1 LPHGTNKQKKSNG
14 IKTKN
19 KNRDAQKK
27 QSIHK
32 VRGVSSEAERE
43 SMVGNICEGGR
54 FRAGSERQR
63 ELLMVRVVRDGELRC
78 GGRRNRQVIDRENRM
93 RLMERTRELIPE
105 TR

>member
-1 LPHGTNKQKKSNG
+1 
-14 IKTKN
+14 
-19 KNRDAQKK
+19 
-27 QSIHK
+27 
-32 VRGVSSEAERE
+32 
-43 SMVGNICEGGR
+43 MVGNICERGR